1 MSLGESLSQKWYERR
16 LSPALF
22 VLAPLWA
29 IFVGLSALRRVCF
42 RLGLLR
48 CQRLAVPVVVV
59 GNITVGGAGKTPVVL
74 HLVRALRAAG
84 RRPGIISRGYGRSSD
99 GVLAVEPGTAAA
111 DCGDE
116 PLLLAQRVACPVFVG
131 RDRVAAGQ
139 ALLAAHPEVDVIVSD
154 DGLQHYRL
162 ARDAEVALFD
172 GRGIGNGWRLPLG
185 PLRES
190 LARLRGV
197 SAVVFNGERRVPVPA
212 GVPAFDM
219 VLAGTAF
226 YRLGQPEV
234 LYPVAELK
242 ARWAGRTLHAV
253 AGIGHPER
261 FFATLAGLGL
271 ACTAHPFPDHHA
283 YTQGD
288 LDFGAD
294 AVVLMTEKDAVK
306 CRHLN
311 LGETWVLPVTA
322 ELPPA
327 LVEIILEKMSGRPA
341 S

>member
-1 MSLGESLSQKWYERR
+1 MKAIPFKIVIPARYASTRLPGKPLLDLGGKPMVVRVAER
-16 LSPALF
+16 A
-22 VLAPLWA
+22 
-29 IFVGLSALRRVCF
+29 
-42 RLGLLR
+42 
-48 CQRLAVPVVVV
+48 RLA
-59 GNITVGGAGKTPVVL
+59 GA
-74 HLVRALRAAG
+74 
-84 RRPGIISRGYGRSSD
+84 
-99 GVLAVEPGTAAA
+99 
-111 DCGDE
+111 
-116 PLLLAQRVACPVFVG
+116 
-131 RDRVAAGQ
+131 
-139 ALLAAHPEVDVIVSD
+139 
-154 DGLQHYRL
+154 
-162 ARDAEVALFD
+162 
-172 GRGIGNGWRLPLG
+172 
-185 PLRES
+185 
-190 LARLRGV
+190 
-197 SAVVFNGERRVPVPA
+197 
-212 GVPAFDM
+212 
-219 VLAGTAF
+219 AF
-226 YRLGQPEV
+226 YRLGQAEV